1 MSKPQFVFLHGWGM
15 QHSIWNRVLP
25 DFVAHEAIAVSLPG
39 YGDTPFCPGG
49 CGDLAQA
56 LAARSDGPLILCG
69 WSLGAQVAMRW
80 ALAAPEQIVRLI
92 LVGASPRFVA
102 TADWQCGV
110 AQRAF
115 SDFGRELALNY
126 AKTIARFL
134 TLQADAG
141 DRATLRELRQTLT
154 HVEPSLDALRQ
165 GLDILL
171 HEDLRNDVCDIRMP
185 TLIINGERDML
196 VPKCAAEFLTR
207 TIAHAEVEFVPD
219 AGHAPFLS
227 HRADFVRRLKVFLN
241 G

>member
-1 MSKPQFVFLHGWGM
+1 MSTLQLVFLHGWGM
-15 QHSIWNRVLP
+15 HHSIWDRILP
-25 DFVAHEAIAVSLPG
+25 EFAAHEAIAVSLPG
-39 YGDTPFCPGG
+39 YAHTPFCPGN
-49 CGDLAQA
+49 CADLAQA
-56 LAARSDGPLILCG
+56 LAARCGRPLVVCG

-80 ALAAPEQIVRLI
+80 ALAAQGQIERLI

-102 TADWQCGV
+102 TDDWQCGV
-110 AQRAF
+110 AQRVF
-115 SDFGRELALNY
+115 SDFARELALNY
-126 AKTIARFL
+126 ANTIGRFL

-154 HVEPSLDALRQ
+154 HVEPSLHALRQ

-196 VPKCAAEFLTR
+196 VPKCAAEFLSR
-207 TIAHAEVEFVPD
+207 TIAHAEIEFVPN

-227 HRADFVRRLKVFLN
+227 QRADFVRRLKVFLN

>member
-1 MSKPQFVFLHGWGM
+1 MSTPQLVFLHGWGM
-15 QHSIWNRVLP
+15 HHSIWDRILP
-25 DFVAHEAIAVSLPG
+25 DFAAHQAVAVSLPG
-39 YGDTPFCPGG
+39 YGNTRFCPGG
-49 CGDLAQA
+49 CVDLAQA
-56 LAARSDGPLILCG
+56 LAAQFDRPLIVCG
-69 WSLGAQVAMRW
+69 WSLGAQVALRW
-80 ALAAPEQIVRLI
+80 ALAAPEQVVRLI

-110 AQRAF
+110 AQRVF
-115 SDFGRELALNY
+115 SEFGTELALSY

-171 HEDLRNDVCDIRMP
+171 HEDLRNDVCNIRMP

-207 TIAHAEVEFVPD
+207 AISGAEIELVPD